1 MQKLITYLNSLVRF
15 APESWELIKP
25 VITRQTFE
33 KGELL
38 LQSDGVGEALYFI
51 EEGYLRTYTLEDGVE
66 VNKGLYFEGELV
78 AGIHG
83 IAIEACEPVTVL
95 ILDKTVL
102 FGDFDLIPQLTV
114 LWKNCLSYVA
124 SKIEAHNDFFTLYTP
139 SERYEYIIKNKPE
152 LLERVQP
159 HILAS
164 YLGVPNETLNR
175 IKRRRLQLSM

>member
-15 APESWELIKP
+15 TPESWELIKP
-25 VITRQTFE
+25 VIIRRTFE

-38 LQSDGVGEALYFI
+38 SQPEATNDALYFV
-51 EEGYLRTYTLEDGVE
+51 EQGYLRTFAIEESVE

-78 AGIHG
+78 AAIQG
-83 IAIEACEPVTVL
+83 IAIEACESVTVL
-95 ILDKTVL
+95 VLDKSTF
-102 FGDFDLIPQLTV
+102 FGDFELIPQLTV
-114 LWKNCLSYVA
+114 LWKNCLSFIT